1 MWRSRHLQVLRHA
14 RQSTRVRDARTTV
27 PRWTL
32 HCGRAVNVERRRA
45 LARRTRRPPVAGA
58 RARSALY
65 RQLTGRRSRRGP
77 LSVRACVRAANRRY
91 PQPCTA
97 APKPSDSEH
106 RNPTPSKLV
115 AAYFLVGHEPARAC
129 TRCLLTAPRLAP
141 PADRVLRS
149 RLRRTCRTR
158 RTRRRSAR
166 KLVKRAQTASRLV
179 PGIARAR
186 TRSKRHRRSEG
197 RTKESTPMVC
207 ASPRWHGMG
216 RSTRAVKVKVSQW
229 HPDVVQNRPQN
240 FEKAMSEIAAPHISV
255 STSR

>member
-1 MWRSRHLQVLRHA
+1 MWRERRLQVLRHA

-32 HCGRAVNVERRRA
+32 YLGRALNVERRRA

-141 PADRVLRS
+141 PAARVLRS
-149 RLRRTCRTR
+149 RWRRTR

-186 TRSKRHRRSEG
+186 EPAQK
-197 RTKESTPMVC
+197 
-207 ASPRWHGMG
+207 
-216 RSTRAVKVKVSQW
+216 
-229 HPDVVQNRPQN
+229 D
-240 FEKAMSEIAAPHISV
+240 I
-255 STSR
+255 